1 MHSRTQPHQQHQQ
14 QQPTAGT
21 SGSQVAAT
29 AAAATPAAAAADA
42 AEGPAPELAD
52 EVSVEQLIVGV
63 MLFTPLL
70 GLLPT
75 TVAWYLSAA
84 CLYACL
90 HLLRLLLVAVG
101 SWMQLRPL
109 HVCADR
115 WRQPQR
121 FPGQL
126 MLLPLLP
133 TSSRAGAAAA
143 VAAMQAVQGP
153 NAAAGVG
160 DGVAGDDD
168 GVGDGGGSGGQQV
181 PVSHYQLFYEPLSYS
196 DVLAQSIAQQQGLL
210 WYACQG
216 GGSSSRVA
224 AGQGGGGAGGVGWVV
239 GWVAGVAVG
248 RVWGLHLLST
258 HWQLL

>member
-1 MHSRTQPHQQHQQ
+1 
-14 QQPTAGT
+14 
-21 SGSQVAAT
+21 
-29 AAAATPAAAAADA
+29 
-42 AEGPAPELAD
+42 
-52 EVSVEQLIVGV
+52 VEQLIVGV
-63 MLFTPLL
+63 LLFTPLL

-75 TVAWYLSAA
+75 TAAWYLSAT
-84 CLYACL
+84 CLYAAV
-90 HLLRLLLVAVG
+90 HLLRLLLVAAG

-109 HVCADR
+109 HVCGDR

-126 MLLPLLP
+126 MLLPLVP
-133 TSSRAGAAAA
+133 ASSKAGAAAG
-143 VAAMQAVQGP
+143 AAMHTDQGP
-153 NAAAGVG
+153 NAAAAV
-160 DGVAGDDD
+160 
-168 GVGDGGGSGGQQV
+168 DGGGVSGGVSGGEQQQV

-216 GGSSSRVA
+216 AGSSSRVV
-224 AGQGGGGAGGVGWVV
+224 AGQGGVVVVGWVV

-258 HWQLL
+258 RWQLL